1 MYHEFRML
9 RDIITEVG
17 EERDMIGKEAVK
29 DFFEDLRNHYYDYV
43 RLRESVAKL
52 KAQKAQLSVRHP
64 TKYLGSKIEPSI
76 KSTKTVSLPMYILSK
91 QC

>member
-52 KAQKAQLSVRHP
+52 KA
-64 TKYLGSKIEPSI
+64 
-76 KSTKTVSLPMYILSK
+76 
-91 QC
+91 

>member
-43 RLRESVAKL
+43 RLRESSETQGVKSPV
-52 KAQKAQLSVRHP
+52 KRKTR
-64 TKYLGSKIEPSI
+64 YKIPW
-76 KSTKTVSLPMYILSK
+76 
-91 QC
+91 